1 MTIENL
7 NSWQWQWHWTAM
19 FTNVCCWDYLNP
31 HTAVWRDTSSW
42 SLGLSIISPK
52 KCGRSSNPVWEKCH
66 RGRAGGRA
74 GAGAAVQK
82 DPFIP
87 IRRVRCRPQRNPM
100 EPDTIHTILSSPNPR
115 DIHLQIHQELGR
127 SIYTCKLL
135 SWVLKFLL
143 ISSQLNLGSS
153 SCNTQVPQKWDFQE
167 NRKSCYHRWRWGGD
181 GCKCWSGFAKYLSF
195 VASILLRCSEFDIG
209 SARNATYRHQLEGK
223 QAQISGWIFI
233 IWAT

>member
-1 MTIENL
+1 MFDAETI
-7 NSWQWQWHWTAM
+7 WT
-19 FTNVCCWDYLNP
+19 P
-31 HTAVWRDTSSW
+31 TAVWRDTNVAASEQNSHPGHIW
-42 SLGLSIISPK
+42 AKNAFHQPQNMWEIFGP
-52 KCGRSSNPVWEKCH
+52 NHVWEKWP
-66 RGRAGGRA
+66 RGRA

-115 DIHLQIHQELGR
+115 DIHLQIHQELER

-135 SWVLKFLL
+135 SWVSKFLL

>member
-1 MTIENL
+1 MTVTMTLDSDVYKCLLLRLFEPPLQCEEIQTL
-7 NSWQWQWHWTAM
+7 QH
-19 FTNVCCWDYLNP
+19 
-31 HTAVWRDTSSW
+31 
-42 SLGLSIISPK
+42 LSKTVILVTFGPKMPFISPQ
-52 KCGRSSNPVWEKCH
+52 KCGRSSNHVWEKWW

-153 SCNTQVPQKWDFQE
+153 SCNTQVPQK
-167 NRKSCYHRWRWGGD
+167 
-181 GCKCWSGFAKYLSF
+181 
-195 VASILLRCSEFDIG
+195 
-209 SARNATYRHQLEGK
+209 
-223 QAQISGWIFI
+223 
-233 IWAT
+233 